1 MMAEEKRT
9 SERQAF
15 YTSFHPPHAAIAR
28 SQLLRLTSA
37 ALQTPSR
44 LSLCVVLQCAH
55 HLFSFPVSSPSFL
68 WLLISF
74 SFFLSAVF
82 PFPLGTPFSFLRSPL
97 SRLVLFVVGF
107 TRGRRRTWSC
117 PCPSRDA
124 SPCWSLSASTPRC
137 RALPSPP

>member
-55 HLFSFPVSSPSFL
+55 HLFFFSSF
-68 WLLISF
+68 I
-74 SFFLSAVF
+74 AII
-82 PFPLGTPFSFLRSPL
+82 
-97 SRLVLFVVGF
+97 FVAF
-107 TRGRRRTWSC
+107 
-117 PCPSRDA
+117 D
-124 SPCWSLSASTPRC
+124 
-137 RALPSPP
+137 